1 MTFIDLLKGN
11 DFSVNTSSMLKQYG
25 NEKIIEIIIGRVE
38 LSTALRFLLSITSLG
53 EFDKRSKEVDID
65 KLFHLFLY
73 IKTQKGHFI
82 LEKNDV
88 ITLSKKNIPS
98 KSDTMNVP
106 MNVSSQHT
114 MNSLLEKTKS
124 FMRNDFFS
132 YSGSH
137 NNCQVFIDS
146 ILKTNGLS
154 NQEIS
159 KFILQ
164 DTRHLFSNNPRFRKL
179 SNTVTDIAA
188 INHRVNDLGYNPIR
202 GIGNHLLHK
211 VGNVL
216 NIQDQMKKVNFN
228 PFRQFKY

>member
-1 MTFIDLLKGN
+1 MTFIDLLKGSN
-11 DFSVNTSSMLKQYG
+11 FSQNTMHMLNQHG
-25 NEKIIEIIIGRVE
+25 DEKITEIIIGRVE
-38 LSTALRFLLSITSLG
+38 LSAALRFLLSVSSLG
-53 EFDKRSKEVDID
+53 QFDQKAKEVDID

-73 IKTQKGHFI
+73 IKTEKGHFI

-88 ITLSKKNIPS
+88 ISISKKNIPS
-98 KSDTMNVP
+98 KSDTMK
-106 MNVSSQHT
+106 VSLSSSAHT
-114 MNSLLEKTKS
+114 LNSLLEKTKS
-124 FMRNDFFS
+124 YMGGDFFS

-146 ILKTNGLS
+146 VLKSNSLS
-154 NQEIS
+154 SLENS

-188 INHRVNDLGYNPIR
+188 IKHRVDDLGYNPIR
-202 GIGNHLLHK
+202 GVGNHLLHR

-216 NIQDQMKKVNFN
+216 NIQGQMKSVNIN

>member
-1 MTFIDLLKGN
+1 MTFIDILKGSN
-11 DFSVNTSSMLKQYG
+11 FSQNTTNMLNQYG
-25 NEKIIEIIIGRVE
+25 DAQINEIIVGRVE
-38 LSTALRFLLSITSLG
+38 LSYALRFILSISSLG
-53 EFDKRSKEVDID
+53 EFDRKAKEVDID

-73 IKTQKGHFI
+73 IKTEKGNFI

-88 ITLSKKNIPS
+88 ISISKKNIPS
-98 KSDTMNVP
+98 KSDTMK
-106 MNVSSQHT
+106 VSLSSSSHT

-124 FMRNDFFS
+124 YMGDKFFS

-146 ILKTNGLS
+146 ILKSNGLS
-154 NQEIS
+154 TIENS

-179 SNTVTDIAA
+179 SNSVTDIAA
-188 INHRVNDLGYNPIR
+188 IKHRVDDLGYNPLR
-202 GIGNHLLHK
+202 GLGNHLLHK

-216 NIQDQMKKVNFN
+216 NIQGQMKSAYVN